1 MIAVS
6 GATGFLGAHVVC
18 RLLKAGKKLRAFKR
32 ANSSLQEFDFIYK
45 IYFGKEANF
54 QNQPNLIWVEAD
66 INDIP
71 SLEEVLEG
79 VESVYHCAATVS
91 FLQSEA
97 DLMTQV
103 NVVGTANMVNIS
115 LIKGVK
121 VFCHVS
127 SIAALGRKKSGDT
140 MDENSKWENSKLNSN
155 YAISKYKA
163 EMEVWRGSEEGLKV
177 CIVNPGMIIGRG
189 YYTKGALSLIG
200 AAHKGMPFYTEG
212 VNGYV
217 DAEDVAEVMYR
228 LVEEKKY
235 GQRYVL
241 VSENMSNRDL
251 FNFLSEK
258 FGKPKPKIKIT
269 RLLAEI
275 AWRFYA
281 IKRLFNPKG
290 LPLTKETA
298 RSSLNRS
305 YYNST
310 KVQTELNFSFK
321 PVQQTLQE
329 CVDSFPDFQKHQLS

>member
-18 RLLKAGKKLRAFKR
+18 RLIKAGKKLRAFKR
-32 ANSSLQEFDFIYK
+32 ANSSLREFDFIYR
-45 IYFGKEANF
+45 IYFGPTARF
-54 QNQPNLIWVEAD
+54 QEQELLHWVEAD
-66 INDIP
+66 VNDIP
-71 SLEEVLEG
+71 SLEEALDG
-79 VESVYHCAATVS
+79 VETVYHCAATVS

-97 DLMTQV
+97 NLMMQV
-103 NVVGTANMVNIS
+103 NVTGTANMVNIS

-163 EMEVWRGSEEGLKV
+163 EMEVWRGSEEGLQV

-200 AAHKGMPFYTEG
+200 AAQKGMPFYTEG

-258 FGKPKPKIKIT
+258 FGKPLPKIKVT
-269 RLLAEI
+269 KLLAEI

-281 IKRLFNPKG
+281 IKRIFNPKG

-298 RSSLNRS
+298 RSSLNKS
-305 YYNST
+305 YYNSS
-310 KVQTELNFSFK
+310 KVQVELNFRFK
-321 PVQQTLQE
+321 SVQQTLQE

>member
-18 RLLKAGKKLRAFKR
+18 KLLKEGKKLRAFKR
-32 ANSSLQEFDFIYK
+32 TNSSLEEFDFIFR
-45 IYFGKEANF
+45 IYFGKDSSYQQQSLLE
-54 QNQPNLIWVEAD
+54 WVEAD
-66 INDIP
+66 ISDIP
-71 SLEEVLEG
+71 SLDEAFEG
-79 VESVYHCAATVS
+79 VEAIYHCAATVS

-97 DLMTQV
+97 ELMMQV
-103 NVVGTANMVNIS
+103 NAVGTANMVNIA
-115 LIKGVK
+115 LVKGVK

-140 MDENSKWENSKLNSN
+140 MDESSKWENSKLNSN

-163 EMEVWRGSEEGLKV
+163 EMEVWRGAEEGLQV
-177 CIVNPGMIIGRG
+177 AIVNPGMIIGQG
-189 YYTKGALSLIG
+189 YFTKGALSLIG

-217 DAEDVAEVMYR
+217 DAEDVAEVMFR
-228 LVEEKKY
+228 LVEEKKF

-241 VSENMSNRDL
+241 VSENLSNRDL

-258 FGKPKPKIKIT
+258 FGKPLPKIKVT
-269 RLLAEI
+269 KFLAEI

-281 IKRLFNPKG
+281 IKRFFSPKG

-298 RSSLNRS
+298 RSSLNKS
-305 YYNST
+305 YYNSS
-310 KVQTELNFSFK
+310 KVKIELNFEFK
-321 PVQQTLQE
+321 PVYQTLQE
-329 CVDSFPDFQKHQLS
+329 CVDSYPDFEKHQLS

>member
-1 MIAVS
+1 MIVVS

-18 RLLKAGKKLRAFKR
+18 KLLKVGKKLRAFKR
-32 ANSSLQEFDFIYK
+32 ANSSLNEFDFIYR

-79 VESVYHCAATVS
+79 VETVYHCAATVS

-97 DLMTQV
+97 ELMMQV
-103 NVVGTANMVNIS
+103 NVIGTANMVNIS

-163 EMEVWRGSEEGLKV
+163 EMEVWRGAEEGLQV
-177 CIVNPGMIIGRG
+177 TIVNPGMIIGRG

-217 DAEDVAEVMYR
+217 DAEDVAEVMFR
-228 LVEEKKY
+228 LVEEKKF

-241 VSENMSNRDL
+241 VSENLSNQDL

-258 FGKPKPKIKIT
+258 FGKPLPKIKVT
-269 RLLAEI
+269 KLLAEI

-298 RSSLNRS
+298 RSSLNKS
-305 YYNST
+305 YYNSS
-310 KVQTELNFSFK
+310 KIKKELNFEFK
-321 PVQQTLQE
+321 PVYKTLQE
-329 CVDSFPDFQKHQLS
+329 CVDSYPDFEKHQLS